1 MRLPCVSAALHLI
14 MVAETVVAPEKIKS
28 GKRVSD
34 ASPLKDGDINALIG
48 NSFNEVLKDFKAI
61 IEQ

>member
-1 MRLPCVSAALHLI
+1 
-14 MVAETVVAPEKIKS
+14 MVTETVVALRKIKS
-28 GKRVSD
+28 GKCVLD
-34 ASPLKDGDINALIG
+34 ASPLKDGGVNISIG